1 MILRFNED
9 ILELF
14 DMGQNIN
21 GKYEYRIKW
30 NDKFISGIKMWYNI
44 SHELDDW
51 YQICIEKDD
60 EIIYK
65 TIVQNEI
72 TIHDMVDI
80 YCVIKRNW
88 NYWIYETY
96 KDYQLYQEK
105 KLIK

>member
-1 MILRFNED
+1 MILQFNED
-9 ILELF
+9 ILEFF

-30 NDKFISGIKMWYNI
+30 NNKFISGIKMWYNI
-44 SHELDDW
+44 SYELDDW
-51 YQICIEKDD
+51 YQICIEKDN
-60 EIIYK
+60 EPIYK

-88 NYWIYETY
+88 NYWMVETY
-96 KDYQLYQEK
+96 KDYLKYGNK
-105 KLIK
+105 Y